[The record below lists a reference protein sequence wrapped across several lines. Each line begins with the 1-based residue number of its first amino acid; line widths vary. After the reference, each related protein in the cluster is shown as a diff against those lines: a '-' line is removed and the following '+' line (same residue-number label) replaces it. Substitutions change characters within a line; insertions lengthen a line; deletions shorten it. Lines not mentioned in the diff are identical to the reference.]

1 MRCRSGYLVIP
12 TMQKLKEYHMRY
24 LLAPALTLALC
35 VPAFAAFDGPTAPG
49 PAAGGFQGPAST
61 APASLSTVA
70 QALQAPDDA

>member
-1 MRCRSGYLVIP
+1 
-12 TMQKLKEYHMRY
+12 MRY

-61 APASLSTVA
+61 RSCLSFHRGPGVA
-70 QALQAPDDA
+70 GSRRRLLRA